1 MEKHEAVAQLPQLG
15 QKAVGKQVDSGEEQ
29 GSFAQFAVAQCS
41 AKVKHQSPTSVGDMP
56 MAFEK
61 RREK

>member
-15 QKAVGKQVDSGEEQ
+15 QKTVGKQVDSGEEQ

-41 AKVKHQSPTSVGDMP
+41 AKVKHQSPTQKLLHIFG
-56 MAFEK
+56 
-61 RREK
+61 